1 MRIDR
6 LHGVTSPRLAVVDVD
21 ATLHAAAISLSKP
34 GIGLAVVCHGDS
46 CVVGVL
52 SKADLVR
59 HLASSGR
66 LEASVAELMSRPVI
80 SCSPGDDLHEVWQM
94 MTAQNLENMPVLDA
108 DLRPLGILNIRDAMK
123 VLFEE
128 EEFLEHALVN
138 YISGVGYQ

>member
-6 LHGVTSPRLAVVDVD
+6 LDGVTSPRLAVVAVD
-21 ATLHAAAISLSKP
+21 ATLQAAAISLSRP

-46 CVVGVL
+46 QVVGVL

-66 LEASVAELMSRPVI
+66 PEAPVAELMSRPVV
-80 SCSPGDDLHEVWQM
+80 SCSPSDDVHEVWQM
-94 MTAQNLENMPVLDA
+94 MTAQNLENVPVLDA

>member
-6 LHGVTSPRLAVVDVD
+6 LHGVTSPRFAVVDAD
-21 ATLHAAAISLSKP
+21 ATLQAAAISLSRS
-34 GIGLAVVCHGDS
+34 GIGLAVVCHGNS
-46 CVVGVL
+46 EVVGVL
-52 SKADLVR
+52 SKANLVR
-59 HLASSGR
+59 HLAGSGR
-66 LEASVAELMSRPVI
+66 PEASAAELMSRPVV
-80 SCSPGDDLHEVWQM
+80 SCSPSDDVHEVWQM
-94 MTAQNLENMPVLDA
+94 MTAQNLENVPVLNS

>member
-6 LHGVTSPRLAVVDVD
+6 LHGVTSPRLAVVDID
-21 ATLHAAAISLSKP
+21 ATLQTAAISLSKP
-34 GIGLAVVCHGDS
+34 GIGLVVVCHGDS
-46 CVVGVL
+46 QVVGVL

-66 LEASVAELMSRPVI
+66 SEASVAELMSRAVI
-80 SCSPGDDLHEVWQM
+80 SCSPSDDVHEVWQM
-94 MTAQNLENMPVLDA
+94 MTAQNLENVPVLDA

-123 VLFEE
+123 MLFEE
-128 EEFLEHALVN
+128 EEFLEHSLVN

>member
-6 LHGVTSPRLAVVDVD
+6 LHGVTSPRLAVVDID
-21 ATLHAAAISLSKP
+21 ATLQTAAISLSRP
-34 GIGLAVVCHGDS
+34 GIGLVVVCHGDS
-46 CVVGVL
+46 QVAGVL

-66 LEASVAELMSRPVI
+66 SEASVAELMSRAVI
-80 SCSPGDDLHEVWQM
+80 SCSPSDDVHEVWQM
-94 MTAQNLENMPVLDA
+94 MTAQNLENVPVLDA

-123 VLFEE
+123 MLFEE
-128 EEFLEHALVN
+128 EEFLEHSLVN